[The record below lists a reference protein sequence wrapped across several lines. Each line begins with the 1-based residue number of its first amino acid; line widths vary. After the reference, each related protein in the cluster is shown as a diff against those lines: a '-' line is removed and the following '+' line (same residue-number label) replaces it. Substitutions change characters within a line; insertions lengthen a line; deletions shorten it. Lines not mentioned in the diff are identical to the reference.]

1 MESKNSIQTTII
13 GEHTVIVTENVNGEM
28 YLIKARHFQDILDD
42 WEGECEFVPA
52 NDAREFFASC
62 NGRPVDPYSY
72 TDFESLLIYL
82 KECLACNHDVANIT
96 AFGIKKIKTQK
107 KRRKISWHAV

>member
-42 WEGECEFVPA
+42 WEGECVFI
-52 NDAREFFASC
+52 F
-62 NGRPVDPYSY
+62 
-72 TDFESLLIYL
+72 
-82 KECLACNHDVANIT
+82 
-96 AFGIKKIKTQK
+96 
-107 KRRKISWHAV
+107 

>member
-52 NDAREFFASC
+52 NYARVFFASC

-72 TDFESLLIYL
+72 TDF
-82 KECLACNHDVANIT
+82 
-96 AFGIKKIKTQK
+96 
-107 KRRKISWHAV
+107 

>member
-28 YLIKARHFQDILDD
+28 YLIKAMNFHDILDD

-52 NDAREFFASC
+52 NDARVFFASC

-96 AFGIKKIKTQK
+96 AFGI
-107 KRRKISWHAV
+107 